1 MSDPSS
7 GGPSESADGSGDPPE
22 SRDGNT
28 LPMRGDTHAPEPRK
42 TPAPWTANASS
53 ERPGDRVGSYT
64 LLERIGSGGFGV
76 VWRAERREPY
86 VQQVAIKL
94 LRPGMDSESVLAR
107 FEQERQS
114 LAMMDH
120 PNIAKVIDGG
130 LTETGRNYF
139 VMELVKGEPITRFC
153 DRHRLPIE
161 RRLELFAQAC
171 DAMQHAHMKGI
182 IHRDLKP
189 GNILAAMGDT
199 DGTDGFNARV
209 KIIDFGVAKATA
221 RPLTERQLFTEMGQ
235 MIGTPEYMSPEQ
247 ADGGL
252 DVDTRTDIYALGVVL
267 YELLVGA
274 TPFDPKSL
282 RSAGLAAIHRIIR
295 ESDPPR
301 PSERLRAMSAAAPSP
316 DTPSA
321 ITVAQERATRSQ
333 TLLTRLRN
341 ELEWLP
347 MKAMRKE
354 RSERYRSAAEFSDDI
369 RNYLSGKPLIAGPE
383 SATYR
388 TRKFVRRHRAAV
400 AAGSLVALVVMAAA
414 VVSTLFWLGEKR
426 QRELAER
433 RERQVR
439 EVSKFQQDMLAD
451 IVPEEAGQAL
461 DRALRN
467 WLQVEEKPKG
477 MDDRISKDGRDAGN
491 SRIARTDEL
500 LKGLQPADLV
510 RGVLNAIVLEQAQ
523 RAAGEQF
530 QSDPVI
536 QADLL
541 QVLAIIRFNIDDAEA
556 AFEVQRRV
564 LDLREA
570 CATASPNEP
579 ATQRNLAE
587 ALAWMARIR
596 AKCKQDESKPT
607 TQDRKE
613 IERSLQIYAAFP
625 QSPDTD
631 AWLASEIHADL
642 LLQMDE
648 VTKSIDLNQ
657 QVADSAQAALSQ
669 STNSLKAQSREAL
682 QERSITARLS
692 LGEGLRLDAKFKDSK
707 EVLEKLWREI
717 QSNANLSKLIR
728 FKTRNNLALALIDSS
743 PNDCGSREQTDDF
756 KKGLKELEDAFGDA
770 QHWFGRDA
778 ATTQLAAATL
788 AQAYCAGKVEGW
800 SDKVLQ
806 ITPPGTSSG
815 EGIPNTNED
824 VVQARARILMAH
836 AYAHRAAE
844 HITEADARLREAIIL
859 ACENLSEKTVWPA
872 DVLEQAAL
880 FHELAGEP
888 AKSVD
893 IRRNLMNQFAS
904 CDSCDKVRK
913 FVNASSDL
921 ACTHEAA
928 GDLEQARSVLE
939 EALRRADEKRDTKPD
954 AKRWLN
960 AESNARWFA
969 TNHLADILKQ
979 LEARK
984 KGDASTRLQAIQQ
997 NLSELEDARKN
1008 GKLPLDWQKGCACRH
1023 MDTVP

>member
-22 SRDGNT
+22 SQDGNT

-199 DGTDGFNARV
+199 DGADGFNARV

-221 RPLTERQLFTEMGQ
+221 RPLTDRQLFTEMGQ

-301 PSERLRAMSAAAPSP
+301 PSERLRAMNSADSSP

-321 ITVAQERATRSQ
+321 ITVAQERGTRSQ

-369 RNYLSGKPLIAGPE
+369 RNYLQGKPLIAGPE

-400 AAGSLVALVVMAAA
+400 AAGSLVALVVIAAA
-414 VVSTLFWLGEKR
+414 VVSTAFWLGEKR

-433 RERQVR
+433 REREVR
-439 EVSKFQQDMLAD
+439 EVSQFQQDMLQSIELAD
-451 IVPEEAGQAL
+451 VGEEIVAAVLKAAKQAGGSSADGSDTPNIDTVRQALQRANRSDIARAAVQIAVLNRSEAAATEQFKDSPQLEADLKHALAVIQFTIGDRIAAQRLEEAAE
-461 DRALRN
+461 RLR
-467 WLQVEEKPKG
+467 K
-477 MDDRISKDGRDAGN
+477 
-491 SRIARTDEL
+491 
-500 LKGLQPADLV
+500 
-510 RGVLNAIVLEQAQ
+510 EQAQ
-523 RAAGEQF
+523 NQE
-530 QSDPVI
+530 SDP
-536 QADLL
+536 QAKASHAESLIWLGRIECAQEAVRKD
-541 QVLAIIRFNIDDAEA
+541 QQSRARSRIREGLGI
-556 AFEVQRRV
+556 FENLGTSQILGT
-564 LDLREA
+564 LDGHIF
-570 CATASPNEP
+570 
-579 ATQRNLAE
+579 LAE
-587 ALAWMARIR
+587 SFIQSSDFNQAIGILTDALER
-596 AKCKQDESKPT
+596 ANQSLVDPSISTGTERR
-607 TQDRKE
+607 QQ
-613 IERSLQIYAAFP
+613 IERSAE
-625 QSPDTD
+625 T
-631 AWLASEIHADL
+631 
-642 LLQMDE
+642 
-648 VTKSIDLNQ
+648 
-657 QVADSAQAALSQ
+657 LSQ
-669 STNSLKAQSREAL
+669 SLANALRGLGDVSGARQAVSEIEKRMKAGLGNAYVYSNVGLLYADLSRSTDLAPDKKTEYQL
-682 QERSITARLS
+682 ES
-692 LGEGLRLDAKFKDSK
+692 LRLLRKAATTFAKSCGVNHP
-707 EVLEKLWREI
+707 ETALAT
-717 QSNANLSKLIR
+717 ANLLSQLW
-728 FKTRNNLALALIDSS
+728 
-743 PNDCGSREQTDDF
+743 DF
-756 KKGLKELEDAFGDA
+756 
-770 QHWFGRDA
+770 QRDA
-778 ATTQLAAATL
+778 ATEEILRHESLVLSPDWKSRTQVPVQCGIRLALAHARRSRGETTRSDQEAKRILDDALPNLAGDLAALQSIEEVAKYWEAGGRFDEASNVRRILLERHPKAANPCNATRNFVNYSTDLAYDLLWNKEPEEAMKSLTVALARAKRPIEDGGLDQCSEARWLAANLQLHILKGQASSMDAESEKDLAAARDEVNGLIRARTE
-788 AQAYCAGKVEGW
+788 ANNSHQAGE
-800 SDKVLQ
+800 DPLQ
-806 ITPPGTSSG
+806 ILWSPKTAPRLEPGT
-815 EGIPNTNED
+815 PNS
-824 VVQARARILMAH
+824 AAH
-836 AYAHRAAE
+836 DR
-844 HITEADARLREAIIL
+844 
-859 ACENLSEKTVWPA
+859 
-872 DVLEQAAL
+872 
-880 FHELAGEP
+880 
-888 AKSVD
+888 
-893 IRRNLMNQFAS
+893 
-904 CDSCDKVRK
+904 
-913 FVNASSDL
+913 
-921 ACTHEAA
+921 
-928 GDLEQARSVLE
+928 
-939 EALRRADEKRDTKPD
+939 
-954 AKRWLN
+954 
-960 AESNARWFA
+960 
-969 TNHLADILKQ
+969 
-979 LEARK
+979 
-984 KGDASTRLQAIQQ
+984 
-997 NLSELEDARKN
+997 
-1008 GKLPLDWQKGCACRH
+1008 
-1023 MDTVP
+1023 